1 MGQPAGLTIQTAR
14 AFAVHVFTASG
25 AALGFIALIL
35 ATGGHWAA
43 MFFVLGVALLV
54 DGVDGYL
61 AREFQVAKVLPRWSG
76 DTLDL
81 VVDFTT
87 YVFVPAYAI
96 AASGLLP
103 EQLSVAG
110 GIIVVMTGAIY
121 FADRNMKTSDN
132 LFRGFP
138 ALWNAAAFYLY
149 VLKPPAWPAFAALIV
164 LAVLTFV
171 PIRFLHPLRV
181 KRFRP
186 LSILLLVI
194 WTLLALIAV
203 ATDLEPNLWVIVGLC
218 LIAAYF
224 LLIGGTRK

>member
-25 AALGFIALIL
+25 AAFGFIALIL

-43 MFFVLGVALLV
+43 MFFVLGLALLV
-54 DGVDGYL
+54 DGLDGYL
-61 AREFQVAKVLPRWSG
+61 AREFQVAKLLPRWSG

-110 GIIVVMTGAIY
+110 GIIVVVTGAIY
-121 FADRNMKTSDN
+121 FADREMKTSEN
-132 LFRGFP
+132 YFRGFP
-138 ALWNAAAFYLY
+138 AVWNAAAFYLY
-149 VLKPPAWPAFAALIV
+149 LLRPPAWLAFAALIG

-186 LSILLLVI
+186 LSVVLLLAWAV
-194 WTLLALIAV
+194 LALIAV
-203 ATDLEPNLWVIVGLC
+203 ATDLEPDPWVSGGLC

-224 LLIGGTRK
+224 LLIGGTPK